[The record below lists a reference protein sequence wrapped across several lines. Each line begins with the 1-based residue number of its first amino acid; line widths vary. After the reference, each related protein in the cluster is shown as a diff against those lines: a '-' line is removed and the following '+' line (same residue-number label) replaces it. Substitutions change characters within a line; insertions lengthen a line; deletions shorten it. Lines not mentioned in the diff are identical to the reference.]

1 MPTYQ
6 LFATTPKAM
15 ETLLGDE
22 LHALGIANIKATLA
36 GVAFQGDLET
46 AYRAC
51 LWSRTANRIL
61 LVLSSFAVKSQQDL
75 YNGVQKIDWFEHI
88 NPDDSFAVSFS
99 AKNSEAINNTHFGAL
114 KVKDAIVDQMRA
126 KFQTRPSIDTE
137 QPNIR
142 INVYLNGETAQL
154 SLDLSGESLHR
165 RGYRDVSIKAPI
177 KENLAAA
184 MLLRSGWP
192 LIAKQKGALIDPM
205 CGSGTLLLEG
215 AMIAADYAPGL
226 LRDYFGFTG
235 WKKHDA
241 ECWKKLRAE
250 AEQRKKIG
258 LAKLPVI
265 VGFDQNRHTVNTAL
279 AHIANAGLQNKI
291 HIERRDIEDAEPAE
305 SWKPGLLICNPP
317 YGERLGD
324 EQETAELYKKF
335 GDSLKAHFIGWKAA
349 MIISN
354 PELGFRLGIRSQKPI
369 TLFNGALE
377 CKLLRLDIEPGNFFI
392 PKAKTQEERIAQ
404 VNEISK
410 AQEQRIAQAAEIR
423 SIAQPE
429 TTDNLSIKKPS
440 PEGEGWVTTRMQE
453 VEQRREQLPRGN
465 QNKEKSLFESP
476 HPNLIMLDSP
486 VQHPTG
492 ECKSAPG
499 GFVPQGEGAPPL
511 SSTVHTSELGAE
523 MFANRL
529 KKNLKKLSNWA
540 KQKRITCYRV
550 YDADL
555 PEYAVAVDIYQ
566 GEQTWVNVQEYEPP
580 KSIDQHKADQRLAG
594 LLAEIP
600 RVLGVNREQVFLKIR
615 RKQKSTDQYEKYGD
629 QGRFHSIE
637 EGGCQLLVNFE
648 DYLDT
653 GLFLD
658 HRPIR
663 LLIQKQAKDKHFLN
677 LFAYTGSATVHAA
690 MGGAK
695 STTTVDMSNTYINW
709 AKKNLALNTD
719 QGAHEF
725 IQADCLEWLENEARQ
740 PSKHYDLIFLDP
752 PTFSNSKRMDEAFDI
767 QNDHVQLINNA
778 IALLSP
784 GGILYFS
791 TNFRRFKIDHQALA
805 DLIVEDISA
814 ATIPEDFARN
824 PKIHYCWRI
833 QE

>member
-1 MPTYQ
+1 
-6 LFATTPKAM
+6 M
-15 ETLLGDE
+15 ETILTDE
-22 LHALGIANIKATLA
+22 LQALGVNNIKATMA
-36 GVAFQGDLET
+36 GVAFQGDLEI

-61 LVLSSFAVKSQQDL
+61 LVLSSFEVKNQDDL
-75 YNGVQKIDWFEHI
+75 YKGVQKIDWFEHI
-88 NPDDSFAVSFS
+88 NPEDSFAVSFS
-99 AKNSEAINNTHFGAL
+99 AKNSAAINNTHFGAL

-126 KFQTRPSIDTE
+126 KFQIRPSINTE

-142 INVYLNGETAQL
+142 INVYLNGENAQL

-165 RGYRDVSIKAPI
+165 RGYRDVSIKAPM

-192 LIAKQKGALIDPM
+192 QIAKQQGSLIDPM

-241 ECWKKLRAE
+241 KCWKKLRAE

-258 LAKLPVI
+258 LEKLPVI

-279 AHIANAGLQNKI
+279 AHISNAGLQNKI
-291 HIERRDIEDAEPAE
+291 HVERRDIEDAEPAE

-335 GDSLKAHFIGWKAA
+335 GETLKAHFIGWKAA

-377 CKLLRLDIEPGNFFI
+377 CKLLRLDIEERNFFI

-404 VNEISK
+404 VTEISK
-410 AQEQRIAQAAEIR
+410 AQEQRIARATETKATP
-423 SIAQPE
+423 QPE
-429 TTDNLSIKKPS
+429 TADI
-440 PEGEGWVTTRMQE
+440 
-453 VEQRREQLPRGN
+453 
-465 QNKEKSLFESP
+465 
-476 HPNLIMLDSP
+476 D
-486 VQHPTG
+486 
-492 ECKSAPG
+492 
-499 GFVPQGEGAPPL
+499 
-511 SSTVHTSELGAE
+511 VHADKDTNELGAE
-523 MFANRL
+523 MFAYRDVGEGRELGAVSFANRL
-529 KKNLKKLSNWA
+529 KKNLKKLSSWA
-540 KQKRITCYRV
+540 KQNRITCYRV

-566 GEQTWVNVQEYEPP
+566 ADQTWVVVQEYEPP

-600 RVLGVNREQVFLKIR
+600 RVLGVNRDQVFLKIR
-615 RKQKSTDQYEKYGD
+615 RKQKSTDQYEKHGD
-629 QGRFHSIE
+629 QGRFHIIE
-637 EGGCQLLVNFE
+637 EGGCKLLVNFE

-663 LLIQKQAKDKHFLN
+663 LLIQKQAKGKRFLN

-709 AKKNLALNTD
+709 AKKNMALNANEGT
-719 QGAHEF
+719 HEF
-725 IQADCLEWLENEARQ
+725 IQADCLEWLATEAQLANRQ
-740 PSKHYDLIFLDP
+740 YDLIFLDP
-752 PTFSNSKRMDEAFDI
+752 PTFSNSKRMEAVFDI
-767 QNDHVQLINNA
+767 QIDHVQLINNA
-778 IALLSP
+778 ISLLSP
-784 GGILYFS
+784 GGVLYFS
-791 TNFRRFKIDHQALA
+791 TNFRRFKIDKLALS

>member
-1 MPTYQ
+1 
-6 LFATTPKAM
+6 M
-15 ETLLGDE
+15 ETILTEE
-22 LHALGIANIKATLA
+22 LHALGIKNIKATIA

-61 LVLSSFAVKSQQDL
+61 LVLSSFEVKSQQDL
-75 YNGVQKIDWFEHI
+75 YNGVQKINWYEHI
-88 NPDDSFAVSFS
+88 NPEDSFAVSFS

-114 KVKDAIVDQMRA
+114 KVKDAIVDQMRD
-126 KFQTRPSIDTE
+126 KFKTRPSINTE

-165 RGYRDVSIKAPI
+165 RGYRDVSIQAPM

-192 LIAKQKGALIDPM
+192 EIAKRQGSLIDPM

-226 LRDYFGFTG
+226 LRDYFGFFG

-241 ECWKKLRAE
+241 QCWKKLLAE
-250 AEQRKKIG
+250 AEQRKNTG
-258 LAKLPVI
+258 LKNLPVI

-279 AHIANAGLQNKI
+279 THVANAGLQNKI

-305 SWKPGLLICNPP
+305 SWKPGLLISNPP

-335 GDSLKAHFIGWKAA
+335 GTTLKAHFTGWKAA

-354 PELGFRLGIRSQKPI
+354 QELGFRLGLRSQKPI

-377 CKLLRLDIEPGNFFI
+377 CKLLRFDIKESNFFI
-392 PKAKTQEERIAQ
+392 PKAKSQEERIAQ
-404 VNEISK
+404 VTQSSKELEQQISHVSKEVTPQNTTKNSVSNATPLSKHAISIPQPEIV
-410 AQEQRIAQAAEIR
+410 RAEITNEPTA
-423 SIAQPE
+423 AQL
-429 TTDNLSIKKPS
+429 LSNKDPTKES
-440 PEGEGWVTTRMQE
+440 
-453 VEQRREQLPRGN
+453 EQ
-465 QNKEKSLFESP
+465 
-476 HPNLIMLDSP
+476 
-486 VQHPTG
+486 
-492 ECKSAPG
+492 
-499 GFVPQGEGAPPL
+499 GAA
-511 SSTVHTSELGAE
+511 G
-523 MFANRL
+523 FANRL
-529 KKNLKKLSNWA
+529 KKNLKKLSGWV
-540 KQKRITCYRV
+540 KQNHITCYRV

-555 PEYAVAVDIYQ
+555 PEYAVAIDIYQ

-580 KSIDQHKADQRLAG
+580 KSIDQHKADQRLAA

-600 RVLGVNREQVFLKIR
+600 GVVGVKREQVVLKIR
-615 RKQKSTDQYEKYGD
+615 RKQKSTDQYEKHDD
-629 QGRFHSIE
+629 QGRFHVID
-637 EGGCQLLVNFE
+637 EGGCKLLVNFE

-663 LLIQKQAKDKHFLN
+663 LMIQKQAQGKSFLN

-690 MGGAK
+690 VGGAS
-695 STTTVDMSNTYINW
+695 STTTVDMSNTYLNW
-709 AKKNLALNTD
+709 AKKNIALNSTS
-719 QGAHEF
+719 GEHEF
-725 IQADCLEWLENEARQ
+725 IQADCVEWLSTEAQAANR
-740 PSKHYDLIFLDP
+740 HYDLIFLDP
-752 PTFSNSKRMDEAFDI
+752 PTFSNSKRMEGVFDI
-767 QNDHVQLINNA
+767 QNDHVELINNA
-778 IALLSP
+778 ISLLAP
-784 GGILYFS
+784 GGVLYFS
-791 TNFRRFKIDHQALA
+791 TNFRRFKIDNSALS
-805 DLIVEDISA
+805 DFIVEDISA
-814 ATIPEDFARN
+814 ATIPEDFVRN

-833 QE
+833 KE

>member
-22 LHALGIANIKATLA
+22 LHALGITNIKATLA

-75 YNGVQKIDWFEHI
+75 YNGVQKIDWFEHM

-126 KFQTRPSIDTE
+126 KFQSRPNIDTE
-137 QPNIR
+137 RPNIR

-192 LIAKQKGALIDPM
+192 QIAKQQGSLIDPM

-250 AEQRKKIG
+250 AEQRKKNG
-258 LAKLPVI
+258 VAKLPVI

-335 GDSLKAHFIGWKAA
+335 GDSLKAHFTGWKAA

-377 CKLLRLDIEPGNFFI
+377 CKLLRLDIEERNFFI

-410 AQEQRIAQAAEIR
+410 AQEQRIIQAAATNTTPQLETGLN
-423 SIAQPE
+423 ANPE
-429 TTDNLSIKKPS
+429 PS
-440 PEGEGWVTTRMQE
+440 E
-453 VEQRREQLPRGN
+453 
-465 QNKEKSLFESP
+465 
-476 HPNLIMLDSP
+476 
-486 VQHPTG
+486 
-492 ECKSAPG
+492 A
-499 GFVPQGEGAPPL
+499 
-511 SSTVHTSELGAE
+511 GAE

-540 KQKRITCYRV
+540 KQNRITCYRV

-580 KSIDQHKADQRLAG
+580 KSINQHKADQRLAG

-629 QGRFHSIE
+629 QGRFHVIE
-637 EGGCQLLVNFE
+637 EGGCKLRVNFE

-663 LLIQKQAKDKHFLN
+663 QLIQKQAKDKHFLN

-690 MGGAK
+690 VGGAT

-709 AKKNLALNTD
+709 AKKNLALNID

>member
-15 ETLLGDE
+15 ETILTDE
-22 LHALGIANIKATLA
+22 LQALGVNNIKATLA
-36 GVAFQGDLET
+36 GVSFQGDLET

-61 LVLSSFAVKSQQDL
+61 LVLSSFEVKTQEDL

-88 NPDDSFAVSFS
+88 NPEDSFAVSFS
-99 AKNSEAINNTHFGAL
+99 AKNSAAINNTHFGAL

-126 KFQTRPSIDTE
+126 RFQTRPSINTE

-142 INVYLNGETAQL
+142 INVYLNGENAQL

-165 RGYRDVSIKAPI
+165 RGYRDVNIKAPM

-192 LIAKQKGALIDPM
+192 QIAKQQGSLIDPM

-241 ECWKKLRAE
+241 QCWKKLRAE

-258 LAKLPVI
+258 LEKLPVI

-291 HIERRDIEDAEPAE
+291 HVERRDIEDAEPAE
-305 SWKPGLLICNPP
+305 SWNPGLLICNPP

-335 GDSLKAHFIGWKAA
+335 GESLKAHFTGWKAA

-377 CKLLRLDIEPGNFFI
+377 CKLLRLDIEERNFFI
-392 PKAKTQEERIAQ
+392 PKARTQEERITQAI
-404 VNEISK
+404 ETSK
-410 AQEQRIAQAAEIR
+410 IQEQRIAQATQT
-423 SIAQPE
+423 STTQQPE
-429 TTDNLSIKKPS
+429 TT
-440 PEGEGWVTTRMQE
+440 
-453 VEQRREQLPRGN
+453 
-465 QNKEKSLFESP
+465 
-476 HPNLIMLDSP
+476 
-486 VQHPTG
+486 
-492 ECKSAPG
+492 SADTL
-499 GFVPQGEGAPPL
+499 ADRNI
-511 SSTVHTSELGAE
+511 SELGAE

-540 KQKRITCYRV
+540 KQNRITCYRV

-566 GEQTWVNVQEYEPP
+566 GEACRSQLTPLAYIPVGDQIWINVQEYEPP

-615 RKQKSTDQYEKYGD
+615 RKQKSTDQYEKHDD
-629 QGRFHSIE
+629 QGRFHIIE
-637 EGGCQLLVNFE
+637 EGGCKLLVNFE

-663 LLIQKQAKDKHFLN
+663 MLIQKQAKDKSFLN

-709 AKKNLALNTD
+709 AKKNMALNANE
-719 QGAHEF
+719 GAHEF
-725 IQADCLEWLENEARQ
+725 IQADCLEWLTIEAQLANR
-740 PSKHYDLIFLDP
+740 HYDLIFLDP
-752 PTFSNSKRMDEAFDI
+752 PTFSNSKRMDAVFDI
-767 QNDHVQLINNA
+767 QADHVQLINNA
-778 IALLSP
+778 VSLLSP
-784 GGILYFS
+784 GGVLYFS
-791 TNFRRFKIDHQALA
+791 TNFRRFKIDKQALS